1 MKQRRRLN
9 PSTGR
14 KTPVL
19 AAVTSVALVAAG
31 AFGGNEILKT
41 QDVGGGEVNVT
52 SSSASF
58 GDGANV
64 VVEDAAIATQ
74 GEGDQPRTVKEFTRD
89 EEFSIFGLTWTGDRD
104 IAAYVR
110 AQRADGTWSEW
121 YHMQPEPG
129 PEGSEIQGT
138 EPIYVEPTKKV
149 QVSTAN
155 VDLGDTNLELA
166 ETVTNQDDIP
176 GVPDESLPSTEIV
189 DLPVMPEPGIPPALG
204 DLPRA
209 LPSNLGDIAPVADV
223 EELPAEAP
231 AEEAPA
237 EAPAEAQ
244 GAVTKAEDLEAVF
257 IDGGEGTVDGDI
269 APAQSNANGMPRVIS
284 RSSWGAGRSST
295 PYYNEPVKAATVHH
309 TAGSNN
315 YSAAQAPGVVRGI
328 WQYHAVTRGWGDM
341 GYNALVDKYGNIY
354 EGRAGGLDR
363 AVQGAHVGAF
373 NAHTFGV
380 SMMGDYSKTAPTQQ
394 ALKAMGEIIGWK
406 AAVAKFDPTGSTYLT
421 ADFNFKG
428 SKFSAGQGKTF
439 PNINAHRDFHYN
451 DCPGDN
457 LYAQMAT
464 IRSYAKTKYNQINSG
479 NTSAWKPLIPKT
491 EKPQSQTTTPQQP
504 GKTGTV
510 TNSDGTSTTINSM
523 VDTSS
528 QISFEKLLS
537 GDPAAVAAAAGT
549 VAGAL
554 LLAAAA
560 NDMLPSEVTQIANFE
575 VLPGVTLSSMRPIV
589 GQVIN
594 VVGDEDMKA
603 TWNKLEPTLGKL
615 DGVLQGVGGDQYA
628 FFEKGIA
635 ILTGEGN
642 EIVMPEKIADAWLKQ
657 GLDLGPLGRPV
668 KSDAAA
674 NNGDVRIDFERGSIT
689 WVASTGN
696 LDVNVDK

>member
-9 PSTGR
+9 PSSGG

-41 QDVGGGEVNVT
+41 QDVSGGDVNVT

-89 EEFSIFGLTWTGDRD
+89 EEFSIFGLTWTGERD

-110 AQRADGTWSEW
+110 AQRTDGTWSEW
-121 YHMQPEPG
+121 YHMQPEAG
-129 PEGSEIQGT
+129 PQGSEIQGT
-138 EPIYVEPTKKV
+138 EPIYVEPTKKI

-155 VDLGDTNLELA
+155 VDLGETNLDLA
-166 ETVTNQDDIP
+166 QNVTNQEDIP
-176 GVPDESLPSTEIV
+176 AVPDENLPGTDIV
-189 DLPVMPEPGIPPALG
+189 DLPNLPDPNAPSALG

-223 EELPAEAP
+223 EELPAAP
-231 AEEAPA
+231 AEQAPA
-237 EAPAEAQ
+237 EQAGEA
-244 GAVTKAEDLEAVF
+244 TKAEDLEAVF
-257 IDGGEGTVDGDI
+257 IDGGEGTVDGEI
-269 APAQSNANGMPRVIS
+269 APAQSNANGMPRVVS
-284 RSSWGAGRSST
+284 RSSWGAGRSSS
-295 PYYNEPVKAATVHH
+295 PYYTEPVKAATVHH

-328 WQYHAVTRGWGDM
+328 WQYHAITRGWGDI

-363 AVQGAHVGAF
+363 AVQGAHVGGF
-373 NAHTFGV
+373 NAHTFGI
-380 SMMGDYSKTAPTQQ
+380 SMMGDYSTAAPSQE
-394 ALKAMGEIIGWK
+394 ALKAMGEMIGWK
-406 AAVAKFDPTGSTYLT
+406 AAVAKFDPTGSSYLA
-421 ADFNFKG
+421 ADFNFGG
-428 SKFSAGQGKTF
+428 SKFKAGQGKTF

-457 LYAQMAT
+457 LYAQMGT
-464 IRSYAKTKYNQINSG
+464 IRSYAKTKYDQINGG
-479 NTSAWKPLIPKT
+479 NTSAWKPAA
-491 EKPQSQTTTPQQP
+491 PQPQNTAPAAPQATAS
-504 GKTGTV
+504 GNSGVVSDDNGTV
-510 TNSDGTSTTINSM
+510 TRLNN
-523 VDTSS
+523 VANVAN

-537 GDPAAVAAAAGT
+537 GDPETIAATAGT

-554 LLAAAA
+554 LMAAAA
-560 NDMLPSEVTQIANFE
+560 NDMLPSQVTHIANLE
-575 VLPGVTLSSMRPIV
+575 VLPGMTLKDMRPLV
-589 GQVIN
+589 GQTIN
-594 VVGDEDMKA
+594 IVGDEDTKA
-603 TWNKLEPTLGKL
+603 MWATLEPTLGKL
-615 DGVLQGVGGDQYA
+615 EGVLQGVGGDQYGI
-628 FFEKGIA
+628 FEKGIA
-635 ILTGEGN
+635 ILTGEGDQ
-642 EIVMPEKIADAWLKQ
+642 IVMPEKIADAWLKQ

-668 KSDAAA
+668 KSDDAA
-674 NNGDVRIDFERGSIT
+674 NNGDVRIDFERGSIMY
-689 WVASTGN
+689 VASTEN

>member
-9 PSTGR
+9 PSSGR

-19 AAVTSVALVAAG
+19 AAVTSVALVTAG

-41 QDVGGGEVNVT
+41 QDVGGGDVNVT

-58 GDGANV
+58 GDGENV

-89 EEFSIFGLTWTGDRD
+89 EEFSIFGLTWTGERD

-110 AQRADGTWSEW
+110 AQRADGSWSEW
-121 YHMQPEPG
+121 YHMQPEDG
-129 PEGSEIQGT
+129 PQGSEIQGT
-138 EPIYVEPTKKV
+138 EPIYVEPTTKI

-155 VDLGDTNLELA
+155 VDLGETDLDLA
-166 ETVTNQDDIP
+166 ETVTDQDEIP
-176 GVPDESLPSTEIV
+176 AVPDETLPSPDIV
-189 DLPVMPEPGIPPALG
+189 DLPELPDPGAPSALG

-223 EELPAEAP
+223 DELPEVD
-231 AEEAPA
+231 APA
-237 EAPAEAQ
+237 EAAP
-244 GAVTKAEDLEAVF
+244 VTKAEDLEAVF
-257 IDGGEGTVDGDI
+257 IDGGEGTVDGAI

-284 RSSWGAGRSST
+284 RSSWGAGRSSS
-295 PYYNEPVKAATVHH
+295 PYYTEPVKAATVHH

-315 YSAAQAPGVVRGI
+315 YTAAQAPGVVRGI
-328 WQYHAVTRGWGDM
+328 WEYHAITRGWGDI

-363 AVQGAHVGAF
+363 AVQGAHVGGF
-373 NAHTFGV
+373 NSHTFGI
-380 SMMGDYSKTAPTQQ
+380 SMMGDYSTAAPSQQ
-394 ALKAMGEIIGWK
+394 ALKAMGEMIGWK
-406 AAVAKFDPTGSTYLT
+406 AAVSNFDPTGSSYLA
-421 ADFNFKG
+421 ADFNFGG
-428 SKFSAGQGKTF
+428 SKFRAGQGKTF

-457 LYAQMAT
+457 LYAQMGT
-464 IRSYAKTKYNQINSG
+464 IRSYAKTKYNEIKSG
-479 NTSAWKPLIPKT
+479 KTSAWKPAAP
-491 EKPQSQTTTPQQP
+491 KPQGQSATPPQQS
-504 GKTGTV
+504 GTSGTV
-510 TNSDGTSTTINSM
+510 ANADGTNTTFNNL
-523 VDTSS
+523 VNTSS

-537 GDPAAVAAAAGT
+537 GDPAAIAAAAGSA
-549 VAGAL
+549 AGAL
-554 LLAAAA
+554 FMVAAA
-560 NDMLPSEVTQIANFE
+560 NDMIPSQVANIANLE
-575 VLPGVTLSSMRPIV
+575 ILPGLTVSEARPLV
-589 GQVIN
+589 GQAVN
-594 VVGDEDMKA
+594 MVGNEDAKA
-603 TWNKLEPTLGKL
+603 AWAQLEPTLGKL
-615 DGVLQGVGGDQYA
+615 EGVLQGVGGDQYA

-635 ILTGEGN
+635 ILTGQGD
-642 EIVMPEKIADAWLKQ
+642 EILMPEQIADAWLKQ

-668 KSDAAA
+668 KSDEAA

-689 WVASTGN
+689 YEASTGN